1 MNDQPS
7 DWESRISRLE
17 EEVRDL
23 RTRTDH
29 TAADAAAARI
39 LAGAADRDVS
49 EFKTEMREFRNHN
62 TQLINALSE
71 QVNGRIDQ
79 VNGRID
85 QLENKVDRGFVEMRG
100 KFDQLAGGQQHIVEL
115 LTRVLGDDG
124 KQQT

>member
-1 MNDQPS
+1 VTGVNDKPS

-17 EEVRDL
+17 EQVHDL
-23 RTRTDH
+23 RTRADR

-49 EFKTEMREFRNHN
+49 EFKTEMREFRDHN
-62 TQLINALSE
+62 TQLINALS
-71 QVNGRIDQ
+71 DQ

-85 QLENKVDRGFVEMRG
+85 RLEDKVDQGFVEMRG

-115 LTRVLGDDG
+115 LTRALGNDG
-124 KQQT
+124 EART